1 MLLDPYAQCTSTSL
15 LPRACSRP
23 GPTDGRAPLG
33 VLARAVYDWG
43 DHRRPRHAS
52 DLIIYELHVKGF
64 TARPS
69 SGVSPEQRG
78 TFAGLKAKI
87 PYLVDLGVTVVELLP
102 VQQFDPDEATTG
114 AT

>member
-1 MLLDPYAQCTSTSL
+1 M
-15 LPRACSRP
+15 
-23 GPTDGRAPLG
+23 
-33 VLARAVYDWG
+33 
-43 DHRRPRHAS
+43 
-52 DLIIYELHVKGF
+52 KGF

>member
-1 MLLDPYAQCTSTSL
+1 M
-15 LPRACSRP
+15 
-23 GPTDGRAPLG
+23 
-33 VLARAVYDWG
+33 
-43 DHRRPRHAS
+43 
-52 DLIIYELHVKGF
+52 KGF

-87 PYLVDLGVTVVELLP
+87 PYLDLGVTVVELLP